1 MTEEAM
7 APWFRQAEQ
16 AAAHRALAGA
26 AQRQQRE
33 AQDRCE
39 RIGVA
44 AGNILRNVKGCWN
57 LGSCGMGCPTN
68 AKQSMLVTTIPAALD
83 RGATLL
89 VQTRAQTLELA
100 DGRVQAV
107 QCVPV
112 AINGTVQ
119 QVPARASRRAIS
131 CRRRGHQLA
140 GLLMRSKLPD
150 PHGRL
155 GRRTFLHPVVLSTAV
170 FDERIDGWQGAPQTL
185 YTDHFQDTVPID
197 GPIGYKLEA
206 PPLHPVIA
214 SLTMAGF
221 GDRFM
226 EAMKAFVPHAGAAGA
241 AARWLPRRVAGW
253 RSQAAPTARRCSTT
267 GSRPSCWRADAAR
280 C

>member
-7 APWFRQAEQ
+7 APWFRQWSKRLHIGPWLVPPNANNEKL
-16 AAAHRALAGA
+16 RIGA
-26 AQRQQRE
+26 
-33 AQDRCE
+33 E

-44 AGNILRNVKGCWN
+44 AGEHPAQRQGCWN

-89 VQTRAQTLELA
+89 VQTRAQMLELA

-112 AINGTVQ
+112 AINGTMQ
-119 QVPARASRRAIS
+119 QGSGTRVTARHFVIAGGAINSPA
-131 CRRRGHQLA
+131 
-140 GLLMRSKLPD
+140 LLMRSKLPD

-206 PPLHPVIA
+206 PPC
-214 SLTMAGF
+214 T
-221 GDRFM
+221 R
-226 EAMKAFVPHAGAAGA
+226 
-241 AARWLPRRVAGW
+241 
-253 RSQAAPTARRCSTT
+253 
-267 GSRPSCWRADAAR
+267 
-280 C
+280 